1 MRNAQSCCEPTDPS
15 GDTETISLRQL
26 HSSRNAGRVATPTIH
41 LGILKHGL
49 ITELSD
55 PNEFQTDDPSGD
67 TETFGH
73 HRHA

>member
-1 MRNAQSCCEPTDPS
+1 MSNAQTCSKPTIHLGILKPQLPS
-15 GDTETISLRQL
+15 
-26 HSSRNAGRVATPTIH
+26 HSSRKAPGSKPTIH

-49 ITELSD
+49 ITELRD